1 MLLTGEN
8 RSQLQMMCLEES
20 VALNS
25 YVRVVDAFVDYLNI
39 SSLGFVEK
47 GKSNEGRPDFTRNY
61 IENVKRSWSTRLVP
75 LNEDGDTTVPCSK
88 RSRKYP
94 ENSELFLPCI
104 IFVGR

>member
-8 RSQLQMMCLEES
+8 RSQLQMMYLEES
-20 VALNS
+20 VALDS
-25 YVRVVDAFVDYLNI
+25 YMRVVDAFVNYLNL
-39 SSLGFVEK
+39 SSLGLVEK
-47 GKSNEGRPDFTRNY
+47 GKSNEGRPAFTRSY
-61 IENVKRSWSTRLVP
+61 IENVKRSWSTPLVP

-94 ENSELFLPCI
+94 ENLELFLPCI